1 MSSYRDTEPGE
12 IKIYVDA
19 EYANSDRDE
28 YVASV
33 HSIEEMNQVVES
45 WCEKQAFRVL
55 HSKAL
60 PEFEAVKNA
69 FRHQL
74 TTTGYFKFLEYE
86 KRKNK
91 EDTES
96 LLIESFLKSEELK
109 SLKIPT
115 GHTENSNIYLMTDVN
130 LIQILKLFKSKILK
144 EK

>member
-1 MSSYRDTEPGE
+1 MSSYRDTKPGE
-12 IKIYVDA
+12 IKIWVDA
-19 EYANSDRDE
+19 EYSNSDRDE
-28 YVASV
+28 FVASV
-33 HSIEEMNQVVES
+33 QSIEEMNQVIEN
-45 WCEKQAFRVL
+45 WCEKQAFKIL
-55 HSKAL
+55 HSRAL

-74 TTTGYFKFLEYE
+74 TTTGYFEFLEYE

-96 LLIESFLKSEELK
+96 LLIESFLKSEEIK

-115 GHTENSNIYLMTDVN
+115 GHIENSNIYLMTDVN

>member
-1 MSSYRDTEPGE
+1 MSYRNTKPGE
-12 IKIYVDA
+12 IIIWVDA

-33 HSIEEMNQVVES
+33 HSIEEMNQVIEN
-45 WCEKQAFRVL
+45 WCEKQAFKIL
-55 HSKAL
+55 HSRAL
-60 PEFEAVKNA
+60 PEFEAIKNA

-74 TTTGYFKFLEYE
+74 TTTGYFEFLEYE

-91 EDTES
+91 EDAEN
-96 LLIESFLKSEELK
+96 LLIENFLNSEEVKDLK
-109 SLKIPT
+109 LPA
-115 GHTENSNIYLMTDVN
+115 GHIENSNIYLMTDIN

>member
-1 MSSYRDTEPGE
+1 MSYRSTEPGE
-12 IKIYVDA
+12 IKIWIDA

-33 HSIEEMNQVVES
+33 HSIEEMNQVVED
-45 WCEKQAFRVL
+45 WCEKQALKVL

-69 FRHQL
+69 FKHQL
-74 TTTGYFKFLEYE
+74 TTSSYFEFLEYE

-96 LLIESFLKSEELK
+96 LLIENFLKSEEVKTLK
-109 SLKIPT
+109 LPT
-115 GHTENSNIYLMTDVN
+115 GHIENSNIYLMTDVN
-130 LIQILKLFKSKILK
+130 LIQILKLFKSKLLK